1 MAVATKYG
9 YGVNSDNYEAAI
21 NATYKMAEKIARQV
35 IRNVTTQ
42 DRLALFNKEPINNGT
57 TVEEVVVGL
66 LEAQG
71 YSGSVT
77 AFANKAT
84 VNLYVKYYSDWTRCK
99 FATTVDE
106 KEIRKVMLSENP
118 AETLANKITSALVES
133 DKQDKYERLL
143 GLFDYASKVPV
154 SGDPDY
160 VSGNTDPRAMV
171 KIGTAIDL
179 SADGGYKKLLTA
191 IKNTISG
198 MKFVNATFNK
208 AGIKRAT
215 FADDIVMLMPYKVK
229 NALDVNELAA
239 IFNLEKDKLDA
250 RIVDVDTDGKV
261 YIVDRNAILMLTR
274 LYRMTSWF
282 NPDELYMNFW
292 LHVERM
298 YAISLLWDC
307 CFIEVTNA

>member
-71 YSGSVT
+71 YSGNVT

-84 VNLYVKYYSDWTRCK
+84 ANLYVKYYSDWTRCK

-143 GLFDYASKVPV
+143 GLFDYASKVPTT
-154 SGDPDY
+154 GDPDY
-160 VSGNTDPRAMV
+160 QSGNTDPRAMV

-179 SADGGYKKLLTA
+179 SAEDGYKKLLTA

-198 MKFVNATFNK
+198 MKFVNTTFNK

-250 RIVDVDTDGKV
+250 HIIDVDTDGKV

>member
-66 LEAQG
+66 LEEQG
-71 YSGSVT
+71 YSGNVT

-84 VNLYVKYYSDWTRCK
+84 VNLYVKYYSDWTKCK

-106 KEIRKVMLSENP
+106 KELRKVMLAENP

-154 SGDPDY
+154 SSDPDY

-179 SADGGYKKLLTA
+179 STAGGYKKLLTA

-198 MKFVNATFNK
+198 MKFVNTTFNK

-292 LHVERM
+292 LHVDRM